1 MKKKYY
7 APEMEELK
15 LDEPIVL
22 DENVGSTENEPG
34 CPDNEGCGAGDI

>member
-15 LDEPIVL
+15 LDEPVVL
-22 DENVGSTENEPG
+22 DEVENSTEPEKLCLTKMG
-34 CPDNEGCGAGDI
+34 CEGDW